1 MHRIGS
7 ANAGCLVTSSTRSP
21 SRNTD
26 RPSRRLATYAAPL
39 RMSAPTLPQA
49 ANNDKPGAA
58 VIMSGPVKR
67 PPLAVVLVAIAMMA
81 LGETAGAAMSRLKP
95 EIQRYAAARVAANP
109 QAHGF
114 SGSAEYDDE
123 VRAQAIF
130 SAEAALSFFHLH
142 AEGVG
147 LVLFFAS
154 TLVAAFTP
162 GRRARALLYVLLTLG
177 GLFPLGYLVYGAAV
191 LELGRDAG
199 IDLAERWIL
208 TPLGIS
214 AIAGL
219 VGLLLVAARRRACPW
234 SSKPPPRACH
244 RRGSRWLPF

>member
-1 MHRIGS
+1 M
-7 ANAGCLVTSSTRSP
+7 
-21 SRNTD
+21 
-26 RPSRRLATYAAPL
+26 
-39 RMSAPTLPQA
+39 PQA
-49 ANNDKPGAA
+49 ANNDKPRAA
-58 VIMSGPVKR
+58 MIMSGPVRR
-67 PPLAVVLVAIAMMA
+67 PPLAVVLVAISLLA

-95 EIQRYAAARVAANP
+95 EIQRYAATRIAANAA
-109 QAHGF
+109 AHGF

-123 VRAQAIF
+123 VRERAIF
-130 SAEAALSFFHLH
+130 TAEAGLSFFHLH

-147 LVLFFAS
+147 LVLFFTS
-154 TLVAAFTP
+154 TLVASAVP
-162 GRRARALLYVLLTLG
+162 WRRARAALYLLLTLG

-219 VGLLLVAARRRACPW
+219 VGLLLVAARRRA
-234 SSKPPPRACH
+234 
-244 RRGSRWLPF
+244 